1 MRLSIIN
8 FAGIA
13 RTDVAVGT
21 VSDASMLWTTRAD
34 TPRIGSSFDALGVT
48 KVGIGFAMGSAGVAG
63 VAATFRTTCCD
74 GAGAAGAC
82 TGAAC
87 ATGVATGAGAA
98 GATGAGVPGIEI
110 FGGVTGFG
118 VGGVP
123 APGAP
128 LFGVAVAGV
137 CVAIPACGLF

>member
-21 VSDASMLWTTRAD
+21 VSDASMLWTTRAE

-74 GAGAAGAC
+74 GAGCAGATGAC

-87 ATGVATGAGAA
+87 ATGV
-98 GATGAGVPGIEI
+98 ATGAGVPGIEI

-137 CVAIPACGLF
+137 CVALPACGLF

>member
-1 MRLSIIN
+1 MCVNETLPPRPRFKWLLTTILLSIIN

-48 KVGIGFAMGSAGVAG
+48 NVGIGFAMGSAGVAG

-74 GAGAAGAC
+74 GAGAAGA
-82 TGAAC
+82 TGAC
-87 ATGVATGAGAA
+87 
-98 GATGAGVPGIEI
+98 
-110 FGGVTGFG
+110 
-118 VGGVP
+118 
-123 APGAP
+123 
-128 LFGVAVAGV
+128 
-137 CVAIPACGLF
+137 

>member
-74 GAGAAGAC
+74 GADAAGAAGAC
-82 TGAAC
+82 
-87 ATGVATGAGAA
+87 
-98 GATGAGVPGIEI
+98 
-110 FGGVTGFG
+110 
-118 VGGVP
+118 
-123 APGAP
+123 
-128 LFGVAVAGV
+128 
-137 CVAIPACGLF
+137 